1 MSEQMEVRPDE
12 SISQVS
18 TFAVNENQ
26 EDEEDI
32 YGEPSSV
39 HPASSSEFRSRN
51 CKAYPDVMD
60 LTCCLPLLAAHFKM
74 TPETRNEGKRFL
86 KVFTIHDRVIQA
98 KYQGTMA
105 RIYIQIRGYCPR
117 E

>member
-18 TFAVNENQ
+18 TFAVSENQ

-60 LTCCLPLLAAHFKM
+60 LTRCLPLLAAHFKM
-74 TPETRNEGKRFL
+74 MPETLDEGKRFL
-86 KVFTIHDRVIQA
+86 KVFTIHNRVIQA
-98 KYQGTMA
+98 KYQGTMV
-105 RIYIQIRGYCPR
+105 RIYMRFRGYCL
-117 E
+117 